1 LFEFLNLLH
10 NGSGPHL
17 EELLAVCPENMNS
30 RAQSLTE
37 MLSDGP
43 CSHRRSCSLPFEPN
57 VLLHKLAHRLSA
69 FIHHPGASI
78 WSGRG
83 CLGSAN
89 AQELGHLRPAV
100 GRHGAIGSWSRTS
113 LLVLKVVSIGTLC
126 QG

>member
-1 LFEFLNLLH
+1 MFELLNLLH
-10 NGSGPHL
+10 NGAGPHL
-17 EELLAVCPENMNS
+17 EELLAVCPENINS

-69 FIHHPGASI
+69 FIRHPGASI
-78 WSGRG
+78 WSVVVASQFR
-83 CLGSAN
+83 LN

-100 GRHGAIGSWSRTS
+100 QQHDAGDRLTEPHFSAG
-113 LLVLKVVSIGTLC
+113 
-126 QG
+126 